1 MTPWGF
7 VKHGWIKDELKGSC
21 PVLQLVYCGGGKRF
35 LSQVV
40 ALWGPRRSES
50 RSLQAYPTSA
60 ATGTKP
66 LLQAGG
72 VFRRPCLHFLEPAMR
87 CPRAFEGAPK
97 IQDSCTTLTIPN
109 CTSSQSV
116 ICSEK
121 HDNSWFVLKCMP
133 KYYDHMIGLSVCPTY
148 WDNVPH
154 FDRLSRMCAF
164 LKSTSCEENREG
176 FLLYSSG
183 GYPF

>member
-21 PVLQLVYCGGGKRF
+21 PLLQLVYCGGGKRF

-87 CPRAFEGAPK
+87 CPHAFEGAPK

-133 KYYDHMIGLSVCPTY
+133 KYYDHMIVCRS
-148 WDNVPH
+148 VPH
-154 FDRLSRMCAF
+154 IDWLSRMCAF

>member
-21 PVLQLVYCGGGKRF
+21 PLLQLVYCGGGKRF

-66 LLQAGG
+66 LLQAGESF
-72 VFRRPCLHFLEPAMR
+72 VVLVY
-87 CPRAFEGAPK
+87 
-97 IQDSCTTLTIPN
+97 I
-109 CTSSQSV
+109 
-116 ICSEK
+116 
-121 HDNSWFVLKCMP
+121 SW
-133 KYYDHMIGLSVCPTY
+133 
-148 WDNVPH
+148 NQ
-154 FDRLSRMCAF
+154 R
-164 LKSTSCEENREG
+164 
-176 FLLYSSG
+176 
-183 GYPF
+183 